1 MKDYDFNIGDKV
13 ISVEGHVGK
22 IVDICTCEECKKR
35 GFYEPVWVID
45 RENNSQDYYERYID
59 IYQAQAGF
67 PGFYQ
72 IGKYHFNEFDKD
84 EVLCQIKFHQDML
97 MKLNEQLKVIEEEN
111 NVRV

>member
-45 RENNSQDYYERYID
+45 CENNSQDYYERYID

-67 PGFYQ
+67 FGFYQ
-72 IGKYHFNEFDKD
+72 IGKYYFNEFDKD
-84 EVLCQIKFHQDML
+84 EVLRQIKYHQRML
-97 MKLNEQLKVIEEEN
+97 MELNEQLKVIEEES